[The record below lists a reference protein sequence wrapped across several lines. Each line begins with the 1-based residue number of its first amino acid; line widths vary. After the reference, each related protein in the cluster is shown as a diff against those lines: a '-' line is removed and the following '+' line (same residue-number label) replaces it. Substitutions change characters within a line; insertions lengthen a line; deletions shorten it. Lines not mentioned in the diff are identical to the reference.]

1 LPRRVRFCTACYNN
15 KLRVEEADMTT
26 SVALL
31 GTGLMGFPMA
41 RRLLAAGHQLTVWN
55 RDISKANPLA
65 GEGARVADSAA
76 AAVSGATHIITMLTD
91 GTVVDHVLF
100 ETGVA
105 EAIPSGAT
113 VIDMSS
119 IQPGQ
124 AREHAGRL
132 AKLGIS
138 HLDAPVSGGTG
149 GAEAGTLAIMVG
161 GETETFDKA
170 ASLFSPMGRAI
181 RVGPSGAGQL
191 AKLANQ
197 AIVGIA
203 IGAVAEATLLVSEG
217 GGDLDAFRAALAGGF
232 ADSTILQVHGQR
244 MQANDFA
251 PRGRVSVQ
259 LKDLNNVLL
268 EARELGIKLPLVEA
282 IRDRFVRLAN
292 DLDGGNLDHSALFIE
307 LLDLNGRPS
316 APRV

>member
-1 LPRRVRFCTACYNN
+1 
-15 KLRVEEADMTT
+15 MTT
-26 SVALL
+26 SIALL
-31 GTGLMGFPMA
+31 GTGLMGLPMA
-41 RRLLAAGHQLTVWN
+41 RRLLGAGHRLTVWN
-55 RDISKANPLA
+55 RDGSKAAPLA
-65 GEGARVADSAA
+65 SEGARVAGSAA
-76 AAVSGATHIITMLTD
+76 DAVNGATHIITMLTD
-91 GTVVDHVLF
+91 GNVVAHVLF

-105 EAIPSGAT
+105 EAISPGAT

-119 IQPGQ
+119 IQPSQ
-124 AREHAGRL
+124 ARAHAERL
-132 AKLGIS
+132 SRLGVS

-149 GAEAGTLAIMVG
+149 GAEAGTLAIMAG
-161 GETETFDKA
+161 GDSEVFDNA
-170 ASLFSPMGRAI
+170 VELLGAMGRAI

-217 GGDLDAFRAALAGGF
+217 GGDLEAFRAALAGGF

-259 LKDLNNVLL
+259 IKDLDNVLI
-268 EARELGIKLPLVEA
+268 EARALGIRLPLVEA
-282 IRDRFVRLAN
+282 VRDRFVRLMN
-292 DLDGGNLDHSALFIE
+292 ELDGGNLDHSALFVE
-307 LLDLNGRPS
+307 LLDLNGRKP

>member
-1 LPRRVRFCTACYNN
+1 
-15 KLRVEEADMTT
+15 MTT
-26 SVALL
+26 SIALL
-31 GTGLMGFPMA
+31 GTGLMGLPMA
-41 RRLLAAGHQLTVWN
+41 RQLLGAGHSLTVWN
-55 RDISKANPLA
+55 RDASKAAPLA
-65 GEGARVADSAA
+65 GEGALVAASAA
-76 AAVSGATHIITMLTD
+76 DAVKAASHVITMLTD
-91 GTVVDHVLF
+91 GTVVEHVLF
-100 ETGVA
+100 ETGAA
-105 EAIPSGAT
+105 EAISPGAT

-124 AREHAGRL
+124 ARTHAERL
-132 AKLGIS
+132 SGLGVF

-149 GAEAGTLAIMVG
+149 GAESGTLAIMAG
-161 GETETFDKA
+161 GDEQVFENA
-170 ASLFSPMGRAI
+170 RAVLEPMGRAT

-203 IGAVAEATLLVSEG
+203 IGAISEATLLVSEG
-217 GGDLDAFRAALAGGF
+217 GGDLDAFRSALAGGF

-259 LKDLNNVLL
+259 IKDLDNVLL
-268 EARELGIKLPLVEA
+268 EASHLGIRLPMVEA
-282 IRDRFVRLAN
+282 VRDRFARLMN
-292 DLDGGNLDHSALFIE
+292 DLDGGDLDHSALFVE
-307 LLDLNGRPS
+307 LLDLNGRSP

>member
-1 LPRRVRFCTACYNN
+1 
-15 KLRVEEADMTT
+15 MTT
-26 SVALL
+26 SIALL
-31 GTGLMGFPMA
+31 GTGLMGLPMA
-41 RRLLAAGHQLTVWN
+41 RQLLGAGHKLTVWN
-55 RDISKANPLA
+55 RDASKAAPLA
-65 GEGARVADSAA
+65 GEGALVAASAA
-76 AAVSGATHIITMLTD
+76 DAVKGASHIITMLTD
-91 GTVVDHVLF
+91 GTVVGHVLF

-105 EAIPSGAT
+105 EAISPDAT

-124 AREHAGRL
+124 ARAHAERL
-132 AKLGIS
+132 SRLGVF

-149 GAEAGTLAIMVG
+149 GAEAGTLAIMAG
-161 GETETFDKA
+161 GDQQVFDN
-170 ASLFSPMGRAI
+170 ASGLLSAMGRAV

-203 IGAVAEATLLVSEG
+203 IGAISEATLLVSEG
-217 GGDLDAFRAALAGGF
+217 GGDLEAFRSALAGGF

-259 LKDLNNVLL
+259 IKDLDNVLL
-268 EARELGIKLPLVEA
+268 EAGHLGIRLPMVEA
-282 IRDRFVRLAN
+282 VRDRFVRLMTE
-292 DLDGGNLDHSALFIE
+292 LDGGNLDHSALFVE
-307 LLDLNGRPS
+307 LLDLNGRSP

>member
-1 LPRRVRFCTACYNN
+1 
-15 KLRVEEADMTT
+15 MTT
-26 SVALL
+26 SIALL
-31 GTGLMGFPMA
+31 GTGLMGLPMA
-41 RRLLAAGHQLTVWN
+41 RRLLGAGHQLTVWN
-55 RDISKANPLA
+55 RDASKAIPLA
-65 GEGARVADSAA
+65 GEGAHVAASAA
-76 AAVSGATHIITMLTD
+76 DAVKGANHIITMLTD
-91 GTVVDHVLF
+91 GTVVEKVLF

-105 EAIPSGAT
+105 EAISAGAT

-119 IQPGQ
+119 IQPSQ
-124 AREHAGRL
+124 ARAHAERL
-132 AKLGIS
+132 SRLDIS

-161 GETETFDKA
+161 GDSKVFDNA
-170 ASLFSPMGRAI
+170 AGMLGAMGRAI
-181 RVGPSGAGQL
+181 RVGPTGAGQL

-203 IGAVAEATLLVSEG
+203 IGAVSEATLLVSEG

-259 LKDLNNVLL
+259 IKDLDNVLI
-268 EARELGIKLPLVEA
+268 EARALGIKLPLVEA
-282 IRDRFVRLAN
+282 VRDRFVRLAGE
-292 DLDGGNLDHSALFIE
+292 LDGGNLDHSALYVE
-307 LLDLNGRPS
+307 LLDLNGRS
-316 APRV
+316 TAPRV